1 MTLSDFSIKNP
12 VFPVML
18 AAAMVVFGYLGYREL
33 GISQFPE
40 IDFPVV
46 SIQTTREA
54 ASPDI
59 VDGDVTDVIEDAVAS
74 VEGVDYISSQSV
86 EGMSVVTVFFQLYR
100 DVDVA
105 MQDVQNAVSAA
116 MSRLP
121 TDIDPPT
128 VSKVNFNKFPIMWLG
143 VHGSRPIHEIAD
155 FVDNHLKQSIE
166 TIPGCGG
173 LMFGGLRQRSMRLWV
188 DSERL
193 HAYDLDM
200 RDLANALRREH
211 SEKPAGYLQSEST
224 EINVRTLGE
233 ARQVEEF
240 NNLVIARKGSQL
252 VRLQDVATIED
263 GLSDKRSL
271 SRFNGIPTVGVGVM
285 RAQGANVVAVCDAVK
300 EKLPQMRRML
310 PEGMEIGISTD
321 YSLFIKNDVN
331 ELKFALLMGVLLTSA
346 VTFLFLGSLGTT
358 LNICLSIPTSLV
370 GTFCAM
376 RYMGFTVN
384 FMTLLALSLSVGVVV
399 DDAILVL
406 ENIYRRCERGEDRRS
421 ASLLGS
427 REIAFAAIAATLSI
441 VAIFLPVAFLEGSIG
456 RYFFQFGVTVS
467 VAVILSLV
475 TSLTLTPMLCAYFLK
490 VEARG
495 RPRPRRFGGPLG
507 WLISTCSFVY
517 WLLDRWILET
527 LFVRPADW
535 VMERLTRAYQW
546 VLRWSLR
553 HRWTV
558 VVVSLLFVGLIF
570 VFGFG
575 ITIPVPSVV
584 AATIGIENLQIKPI
598 GRELV
603 PSEDQN
609 RFVVQVICPVGSSVD
624 YVDTMLAQCER
635 VMAGMPE
642 IATFFAAISTRPG
655 QLITEGVLFTR
666 LVDRQR
672 RELSQAQVMGELRK
686 KLARIPGMRAVVLD
700 LSTQGFTATR
710 GYPVD
715 FAVQGPEWEQVTT
728 YSQEIMKAMQES
740 GVVSDV
746 NSDYRPGMPE
756 VRVIPN
762 RQKASELGVSMA
774 NLAYTINAAV
784 GGVRVGRFTSN
795 GKRYD
800 VRVRLLETQRDSP
813 WDVRSIYLR
822 STKGKLI
829 SLAEVTELQTI
840 PTLPVVNRYNHQR
853 KVEITANM
861 APGVSQGV
869 AIARCR
875 EIAEEILPPG
885 YRIVPLGNS
894 QAMQQTLT
902 SLAFALGLGVVIAYM
917 VLGVQFNSFLH
928 PVTVLLA
935 MPFAATGALATLW
948 FAGDTLNLMS
958 MIGLILLMGLV
969 KKNSIILVDYT
980 NQLRMAHD
988 NPDGI
993 RSSGLGLEEAV
1004 LTACPVRLRP
1014 ILMTSIATIAA
1025 AVPLA
1030 VGFGP
1035 GSETRAPLAR
1045 AIIGGIALSTLITL
1059 IVVPVFYVMFEHL
1072 TESFRDASRRE
1083 PLPTASPPAR
1093 PKPVPAELETVE
1105 V

>member
-1 MTLSDFSIKNP
+1 MTLSDVSIKNP

-18 AAAMVVFGYLGYREL
+18 AVAMVVFGYLGYREL

-46 SIQTTREA
+46 SVMTTREA

-74 VEGVDYISSQSV
+74 VEGVDYISSQSL

-128 VSKVNFNKFPIMWLG
+128 VSKINFNKYPIMWLA
-143 VHGSRPIHEIAD
+143 VHGSRPINEITD
-155 FVDNHLKQSIE
+155 FVDNHLKQAIE

-173 LMFGGLRQRSMRLWV
+173 LMFGGLRQRNMRIWV
-188 DSERL
+188 DGDRL
-193 HAYDLDM
+193 QAHDLDL
-200 RDLANALRREH
+200 RELTSALRREH
-211 SEKPAGYLQSEST
+211 SEKPAGYLESELT

-233 ARQVEEF
+233 ARDVDDF
-240 NNLVIARKGSQL
+240 NKIVIARHGGQFT
-252 VRLQDVATIED
+252 RLEDVATVED

-271 SRFNGIPTVGVGVM
+271 SRFNRIPNVGCGVM

-300 EKLPQMRRML
+300 AKLPELRRML

-331 ELKFALLMGVLLTSA
+331 ELKFALLMGVILTSA
-346 VTFLFLGSLGTT
+346 VTFFFLGSLGTT

-406 ENIYRRCERGEDRRS
+406 ENIYRRCERGEARRS
-421 ASLLGS
+421 AALLGS
-427 REIAFAAIAATLSI
+427 REISFAAIAATFSI
-441 VAIFLPVAFLEGSIG
+441 VAIFMPVAFLEGSIG

-467 VAVILSLV
+467 VAVVLSLI

-490 VEARG
+490 VESRG
-495 RPRPRRFGGPLG
+495 RARPRPFGGPLG
-507 WLISTCSFVY
+507 WLVTACSFVY
-517 WLLDRWILET
+517 WVIDRWILET
-527 LFVRPADW
+527 ILVRPADW
-535 VMERLTRAYQW
+535 IMEQLTRVYRWLLAW
-546 VLRWSLR
+546 ALRW
-553 HRWTV
+553 RWIV
-558 VVVSLLFVGLIF
+558 VGLSAALVGLIF
-570 VFGFG
+570 VFWFG
-575 ITIPVPSVV
+575 LTIPLPAVLAQALGREKLKV
-584 AATIGIENLQIKPI
+584 TPI

-609 RFVVQVICPVGSSVD
+609 RFIVQVICPVGSSVD
-624 YVDTMLAQCER
+624 YVDAMLAQGEA
-635 VMAGMPE
+635 VMATMPE

-655 QLITEGVLFTR
+655 QLITEGILFTR
-666 LVDRQR
+666 LVDRQHR
-672 RELSQAQVMGELRK
+672 DKSQSQVMAELRK
-686 KLARIPGMRAVVLD
+686 KLAKIPGMRAVVLD

-715 FAVQGPEWEQVTT
+715 FAVQGPEWDKVTA
-728 YSQEIMKAMQES
+728 YSGEIMKAMQAS
-740 GVVSDV
+740 GVVADV
-746 NSDYRPGMPE
+746 NSDFRPGMPE
-756 VRVIPN
+756 LRVLPN
-762 RQKASELGVSMA
+762 RQKASDLGVSMS

-784 GGVRVGRFTSN
+784 GGVRVGRFTSD

-800 VRVRLLETQRDSP
+800 VRVRLLESQRDSP
-813 WDVRSIYLR
+813 WDIRSIYLR
-822 STKGKLI
+822 SSKGKLV
-829 SLAEVTELQTI
+829 SLADVTDLETL
-840 PTLPVVNRYNHQR
+840 PTLPVINRYNHQR

-869 AIARCR
+869 SIARCQ
-875 EIAEEILPPG
+875 EIAEGILPPE
-885 YRIVPLGNS
+885 YKIVPLGNA
-894 QAMQQTLT
+894 QAMQQTLS
-902 SLAFALGLGVVIAYM
+902 SLGFALGLGVVIAYM

-928 PVTVLLA
+928 PITVLLA

-980 NQLRMAHD
+980 NQLRAGHIEA
-988 NPDGI
+988 DGT
-993 RSSGLGLEEAV
+993 RSEPLGLEEAV

-1030 VGFGP
+1030 FGLGP

-1059 IVVPVFYVMFEHL
+1059 VIVPVFYVMFEHL
-1072 TESFRDASRRE
+1072 TAMLRRSSQVRHTVPVDA
-1083 PLPTASPPAR
+1083 PKIPSPR
-1093 PKPVPAELETVE
+1093 PRELEPVSA
-1105 V
+1105 